1 MAFLCLDPARDPGGH
16 EAEDPGDE
24 LWGGNQVYPLR
35 VAETF
40 RTSGGGRWDAGGDD
54 AGPSIHDC
62 GATSLCW
69 EHRRQEHRGFSVA
82 YFSQACD
89 VSGRV
94 GPISQVSPLRLRG
107 TDLHEAAQLGLE
119 RGLSLG
125 GRSGRLPSF
134 SLCLCSGMEGSGFG
148 QDGVVPFAVWPV
160 YDAEL
165 ARRLS
170 RGGRWA
176 RPPLAKLRTPGDGGP
191 GAGPIWHGNLSLPL
205 VSEFHSLLGLRFLTP
220 QMGQ

>member
-125 GRSGRLPSF
+125 G
-134 SLCLCSGMEGSGFG
+134 EEW
-148 QDGVVPFAVWPV
+148 AAPV
-160 YDAEL
+160 F
-165 ARRLS
+165 
-170 RGGRWA
+170 
-176 RPPLAKLRTPGDGGP
+176 
-191 GAGPIWHGNLSLPL
+191 LSLPVL
-205 VSEFHSLLGLRFLTP
+205 RNGRLWIRTGRGRAVCRAACLRRGTGQAAESRGEMGTPSARQAAHPRGRRPGSRPYLAWESVSAAC
-220 QMGQ
+220 